1 MRAIVIMLLCA
12 TALFVTGCE
21 SKSIARQPL
30 TFDEVESERAYHRAK
45 EAVYWSQGVMGV
57 ALSLDAIQKLGGDY
71 NDIVYLS
78 QPANWKWQI
87 LTPNSVSLYIE
98 SVIKTA
104 SNEPVVIEIPPV
116 TAKTDI
122 FGTIMDSFQ
131 TPLVD
136 VGSSGI
142 DAGKGGKYLILPAFF
157 DGTVPDG
164 YIPVHT
170 ERNISFFNFRAI
182 PTSFGTEDL
191 AAANAFIQNISVY
204 PLNAPEQKGKHIDV
218 YDKTYQNID
227 PRDSTYF
234 DFLTDI
240 LNEETIVER
249 DLMMMSMMKS
259 FGYEHGESFR
269 PSTEDREMLSRAAVS
284 AIDDLVVM
292 TRDIAGPWWEGHPGW
307 LAPTKAIGPTTEF
320 RYVTKTEYAID
331 SRAETYSMYCCAPV
345 TLGAATA
352 YILASR
358 DMDGAPLE
366 AQSSYRLHVPANV
379 PIDQFWSLTAYD
391 AQTAVFFEDV
401 ATTDIS
407 SLDTGVQYN
416 EDGSVYLY
424 VGPNPPEGKESNWI
438 ETNSKNN
445 SMFLF
450 RFYGPKT
457 GVRDGSWIMEGFTKQ
472 E

>member
-1 MRAIVIMLLCA
+1 MRVIISMLLCA
-12 TALFVTGCE
+12 TVLFVAGCD
-21 SKSIARQPL
+21 SKSIANQPQTL
-30 TFDEVESERAYHRAK
+30 DEVASEQAYHRAK
-45 EAVYWSQGVMGV
+45 EAVFWSQGILGV

-87 LTPNSVSLYIE
+87 LTPNSVSLYVE
-98 SVIKTA
+98 SVIKTTL
-104 SNEPVVIEIPPV
+104 NEPVVIEIPPV

-142 DAGKGGKYLILPAFF
+142 DAGKGGKYLILPALFE
-157 DGTVPDG
+157 GAIPDG

-182 PTSFGTEDL
+182 PASFSREDL
-191 AAANAFIQNISVY
+191 ADANAFIKNISIY
-204 PLNAPEQKGKHIDV
+204 PLNAPEQKGKYIDA

-240 LNEETIVER
+240 LNNETIVER
-249 DLMMMSMMKS
+249 DLMMMGMMKS
-259 FGYEHGESFR
+259 FGYEHGEPFT
-269 PSTEDREMLSRAAVS
+269 PSTENRELLARATVS
-284 AIDDLVVM
+284 ALDDLIVM
-292 TRDIAGPWWEGHPGW
+292 TRDIAGPWWKGHPGW

-320 RYVTKTEYAID
+320 RYVTTTEYAINP
-331 SRAETYSMYCCAPV
+331 RAETYSIYCCAPAA
-345 TLGAATA
+345 LGVATA

-366 AQSSYRLHVPANV
+366 SQSNYRLHVPANV
-379 PIDQFWSLTAYD
+379 PVNQFWSLTAYD
-391 AQTAVFFEDV
+391 SQTAVFFENV
-401 ATTDIS
+401 ATPDIS
-407 SLDTGVQYN
+407 SLDADVQYN
-416 EDGSVYLY
+416 KDGSVYLY

-450 RFYGPKT
+450 RFYGPQT
-457 GVRDGSWIMEGFTKQ
+457 GVRDGSWIMDGFIKI
-472 E
+472 